1 MYRPAACRFP
11 EKIMKLAVATYGT
24 EGDTRP
30 LAALCIALRAA
41 GHETCL
47 LADANT
53 LGSARAAGIPAT
65 PLSGDIRGA
74 LAPGQALATAVDRKG
89 GFSQTARALADIA
102 NANVMNWMQEI
113 RDAAA
118 GSDALILSGL
128 AAFAGFSVAEAL
140 DIPVIGTGLIPITP
154 TQAFASPFLAPG
166 AVPRPLRRFSHQA
179 VNGLLWR
186 AFRTTTNAAREHVLS
201 LPPRKRLWTGHPM
214 LYGISPALL
223 PRPRDWPDNARMC
236 GQWELPVPAWTPPP
250 ALEEFLAAGEP
261 PVYIGF
267 GSMAGFDRARLA
279 QAMIEATAGR
289 RVVFHPGWSGVDAGM
304 LPDNFFIV
312 GDTPHPWLFPRTA
325 MAVHH
330 GGSGTSHSA
339 SRAGVPSVVVPF
351 AGDQPFWAAQLHRLG
366 VADAPVNGRRLEA
379 RALGRAIAFAE
390 RADTRARAAEL
401 GRQMAAEDG
410 AGEAVAAIEQLLS
423 T

>member
-1 MYRPAACRFP
+1 MRF
-11 EKIMKLAVATYGT
+11 AVATYGT

-41 GHETCL
+41 GHETHL

-53 LGSARAAGIPAT
+53 LGSARDAGIPVT
-65 PLSGDIRGA
+65 PLSGDIRRA

-89 GFSQTARALADIA
+89 GFGQTARALADIA

-113 RDAAA
+113 RDVAAD
-118 GSDALILSGL
+118 GDALILSGL
-128 AAFAGFSVAEAL
+128 AAFAGLSVAEAL
-140 DIPVIGTGLIPITP
+140 DIPVVGTGLIPITP
-154 TQAFASPFLAPG
+154 TQAFASPFLSPNV
-166 AVPRPLRRFSHQA
+166 VPRPLHRFSHHA

-186 AFRTTTNAAREHVLS
+186 AFRATTNLARESVLS

-214 LYGISPALL
+214 LYGVSPTLL
-223 PRPRDWPDNARMC
+223 PRPRDWPDNAQMC
-236 GQWELPVPAWTPPP
+236 GQWELPAPAWTPPP
-250 ALEEFLAAGEP
+250 ALEAFLAAGEP

-279 QAMIEATAGR
+279 QAMIAAAAGR
-289 RVVFHPGWSGVDAGM
+289 RVLFHPGWSGVDADM

-312 GDTPHPWLFPRTA
+312 GDTPHHWLFPRTA

-351 AGDQPFWAAQLHRLG
+351 AGDQPFWADRLHRLG
-366 VADAPVNGRRLEA
+366 TADKPVNGRRLDVCT
-379 RALGRAIAFAE
+379 LGRAIAFAD
-390 RADTRARAAEL
+390 RADTRARATEL
-401 GRQMAAEDG
+401 GQRMAAEDG
-410 AGEAVAAIEQLLS
+410 AGNAVAAIEQLLS
-423 T
+423 I